1 MVSFFERRANQC
13 AWPLWGRGD
22 EPKMVCGETLA
33 DLSKPYCTSCCKLA
47 YIPKRK
53 RNRAPDPNHEP
64 RKFSRLE
71 LIRMQVA
78 A

>member
-1 MVSFFERRANQC
+1 MIAFLDRRFGQC
-13 AWPLWGRGD
+13 AYPLWS
-22 EPKMVCGETLA
+22 EPGEAHMVCGEA
-33 DLSKPYCTSCCKLA
+33 VKDLSRPYCDACSKLV

-53 RNRAPDPNHEP
+53 RNRAPDPKHEP